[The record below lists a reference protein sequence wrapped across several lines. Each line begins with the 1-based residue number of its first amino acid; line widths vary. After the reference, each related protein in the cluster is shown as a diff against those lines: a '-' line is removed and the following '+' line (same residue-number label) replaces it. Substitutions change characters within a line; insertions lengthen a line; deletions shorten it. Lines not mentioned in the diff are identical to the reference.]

1 MVCWTRFRTKVCVK
15 WCRGFQF
22 STRLHVIY
30 LADATLKIWVELWL
44 NFKWCLF
51 MWYSVYLYSPWFM
64 FLLELQIVLL
74 IFIQKL
80 VRCSDNFFYLPTS
93 LKKYTTNIIYQLPIW
108 YITKSNRYLDNVVIH
123 HMELEEPA
131 AMPCMIHIF
140 FSFFLLKMST
150 QCICHLSQFSI
161 FVFLTYFQTLIFQ
174 EFEIQNN
181 RSSRHHS
188 F

>member
-1 MVCWTRFRTKVCVK
+1 MFVYVILSIRVSIFSMLYVSPRTSDSILDIQSKTGEMFR
-15 WCRGFQF
+15 Q
-22 STRLHVIY
+22 
-30 LADATLKIWVELWL
+30 
-44 NFKWCLF
+44 
-51 MWYSVYLYSPWFM
+51 
-64 FLLELQIVLL
+64 
-74 IFIQKL
+74 
-80 VRCSDNFFYLPTS
+80 FFYLPTS

>member
-1 MVCWTRFRTKVCVK
+1 MFVYVILSIRVSIFSMLYVSPRTSDSILDIQSKTGEMFR
-15 WCRGFQF
+15 Q
-22 STRLHVIY
+22 
-30 LADATLKIWVELWL
+30 
-44 NFKWCLF
+44 
-51 MWYSVYLYSPWFM
+51 
-64 FLLELQIVLL
+64 
-74 IFIQKL
+74 
-80 VRCSDNFFYLPTS
+80 FFYLPTS

-108 YITKSNRYLDNVVIH
+108 YIPKSNRYLDNVMIH

>member
-1 MVCWTRFRTKVCVK
+1 MFVYVILSIRVSIFSMLYVSPRTSDSILDIQSKTGEMFRHFFTCLLVL
-15 WCRGFQF
+15 R
-22 STRLHVIY
+22 STH
-30 LADATLKIWVELWL
+30 
-44 NFKWCLF
+44 
-51 MWYSVYLYSPWFM
+51 
-64 FLLELQIVLL
+64 
-74 IFIQKL
+74 
-80 VRCSDNFFYLPTS
+80 
-93 LKKYTTNIIYQLPIW
+93 TNIIYQLPIW